1 MNDYEFTLTFSL
13 PASSLPASSLP
24 ASGGNPEA
32 YLDALFEA
40 GCDDAVIGIGGVGSI
55 ALDYGRQAESAASA
69 VQGAI
74 AQVQLAIP
82 GSEFLELK
90 PDLVGIT
97 DIAELANCSRQ
108 NIRKFVTD
116 SKALFP
122 QPSVSGSVPLW
133 HFYEV
138 ANWLIN
144 NSRVKSKP
152 HPESIEISKIAFEIN
167 IAAQRKRFKRSI
179 AEAKADYTPK

>member
-1 MNDYEFTLTFSL
+1 MKNYEYTLTFSL
-13 PASSLPASSLP
+13 PESSDS
-24 ASGGNPEA
+24 PED

-40 GCDDAVIGIGGVGSI
+40 GCDDALIALGGTGSI
-55 ALDYGRQAESAASA
+55 AIDFIRAAETAESA
-69 VQGAI
+69 VQSAI

-82 GSEFLELK
+82 GAELLELK

-108 NIRKFVTD
+108 NIRKFVIDT
-116 SKALFP
+116 KALFP

-138 ANWLIN
+138 GNWLIN
-144 NSRVKSKP
+144 NPRVKSKP
-152 HPESIEISKIAFEIN
+152 QLESVEIAKIAFQIN
-167 IAAQRKRFKRSI
+167 IDAQRKRFNRSI
-179 AEAKADYTPK
+179 AEAKADYRPK

>member
-1 MNDYEFTLTFSL
+1 MNNYEFTLSFSL
-13 PASSLPASSLP
+13 QAASLQASD
-24 ASGGNPEA
+24 NCPEA

-40 GCDDAVIGIGGVGSI
+40 GCDDAIIGVGATSAI
-55 ALDYGRQAESAASA
+55 ALDYARQAESAESA
-69 VQGAI
+69 VQQAI

-82 GSEFLELK
+82 GSELIELK

-116 SKALFP
+116 SKTLFP
-122 QPSVSGSVPLW
+122 LPSVSGTVPLW

-144 NSRVKSKP
+144 NQRVKSKP
-152 HPESIEISKIAFEIN
+152 QPESVEIAKIAFEIN
-167 IAAQRKRFKRSI
+167 IEAQRKRFNRSI
-179 AEAKADYTPK
+179 AEAKADYKP

>member
-1 MNDYEFTLTFSL
+1 MKSYEYTLTFSL
-13 PASSLPASSLP
+13 QE
-24 ASGGNPEA
+24 SGNNTEA

-40 GCDDAVIGIGGVGSI
+40 GCDDALIAVGGTGSI
-55 ALDYGRQAESAASA
+55 AIDFIRAAETAESA
-69 VQGAI
+69 VQSAI

-82 GSEFLELK
+82 GAELLELK

-116 SKALFP
+116 EKAFFP

-138 ANWLIN
+138 GNWLIN
-144 NSRVKSKP
+144 NPRVKSKP
-152 HPESIEISKIAFEIN
+152 QQESIEIAKIAFQIN
-167 IAAQRKRFKRSI
+167 IDAQRKRFNKSI
-179 AEAKADYTPK
+179 TEAAPDYSPK